1 MATLL
6 RKLNLCTSTKVRIV
20 VDELRNKVLF
30 LQAGKDFVDV
40 LLSFLTLPLGT
51 IARLVS
57 QESNM
62 ENIDVGSISFLYESV
77 TKLDKGKFLSALERE
92 LLVRPINSME
102 QYCRLLKLNV
112 DDTEKLRS
120 FRCRDKKC
128 ELVSG
133 CWNCRCFM
141 DKKDELCSV
150 SYHKKGFVPKTAT
163 FIVSDDLSVKPDNSQ
178 SPISIAKYLGCEDV
192 DTIKILTVNV
202 TRREIIDLVKCSLV
216 STTPLTDVFVTKKL
230 LCENPRPVNVLDL
243 DDCRNGALLV
253 RNTIE
258 IKAMVRKSNSKILYA
273 LGEED
278 FADLLLMFL
287 RFPLGGVENMLN
299 GNSGYDN
306 IDNLFKSM
314 LDLDPK
320 RYMKSRKDMVSKQLK
335 SNFNGQKIMK
345 SPSMYMVTDDL
356 VVTPGSSASA
366 ISFLTESKIP
376 LSDLEEKL
384 ITIGN
389 KEAHSLLKAS
399 LISPTALTH
408 GLGPFLA
415 TSKAKPLR

>member
-6 RKLNLCTSTKVRIV
+6 RKLNLCTSTKVRIL
-20 VDELRNKVLF
+20 VDEVRNKVLF

-62 ENIDVGSISFLYESV
+62 ENVNVGSINFLYESV
-77 TKLDKGKFLSALERE
+77 ANLDKGNFLSALEKE

-102 QYCRLLKLNV
+102 QYCRFLKLNV
-112 DDTEKLRS
+112 DDTEKSRS
-120 FRCRDKKC
+120 FKCRHRHC
-128 ELVSG
+128 EGVPGSR
-133 CWNCRCFM
+133 NCSCFI
-141 DKKDELCSV
+141 DRRDELCSV
-150 SYHKKGFVPKTAT
+150 ISTPKKGFVPKTAT

-178 SPISIAKYLGCEDV
+178 GPISIAKYLGCEDV
-192 DTIKILTVNV
+192 DTIKILTINV
-202 TRREIIDLVKCSLV
+202 TRKEIIDLVKCSLV
-216 STTPLTDVFVTKKL
+216 SATPLTDVFVSKKL
-230 LCENPRPVNVLDL
+230 FCENPRPVNVLDL
-243 DDCRNGALLV
+243 DVCRNGALLV
-253 RNTIE
+253 RRKIKV
-258 IKAMVRKSNSKILYA
+258 KAMVRKSNSKILYA

-278 FADLLLMFL
+278 FADLLMLFL
-287 RFPLGGVENMLN
+287 TFPLGGVENMLN
-299 GNSGYDN
+299 GNSGFDN

-314 LDLDPK
+314 LDLDPA
-320 RYMKSRKDMVSKQLK
+320 RYMKSRQDMVSKQLK
-335 SNFNGQKIMK
+335 TNFDGKKFMK

-356 VVTPGSSASA
+356 VVKPGSSTSA
-366 ISFLTESKIP
+366 ISFLTNMKIP
-376 LSDLEEKL
+376 LSDLEERL
-384 ITIGN
+384 IRIGN

-415 TSKAKPLR
+415 TK